1 MKYLFILIILFMGCS
16 SNPVGV
22 TESNES
28 NLIDGQIETDV
39 IVEETSICVTWPPW
53 QLNLEGCF

>member
-1 MKYLFILIILFMGCS
+1 MKYLFILTLLFMGCS

-28 NLIDGQIETDV
+28 NLIDGQIVPDV
-39 IVEETSICVTWPPW
+39 IEEETSICSLWP
-53 QLNLEGCF
+53 LHLEGCF

>member
-22 TESNES
+22 TESNEY
-28 NLIDGQIETDV
+28 LIDGQIETDV
-39 IVEETSICVTWPPW
+39 IVEETSICTLWPPW